1 MSQIS
6 LDDID
11 KPVIDL
17 SMASSIKE
25 WCKLYRQKY
34 GKNAS
39 NLEIRTA
46 LDAHVEWQDEHGY
59 RHWRRIE
66 RGNGK

>member
-1 MSQIS
+1 MIMTN

-25 WCKLYRQKY
+25 WCQLYWKKY
-34 GKNAS
+34 GKMPS

-46 LDAHVEWQDEHGY
+46 LDAHVEWQDEYGY

-66 RGNGK
+66 RGNGR

>member
-1 MSQIS
+1 MPQIS

-11 KPVIDL
+11 KPIIDL
-17 SMASSIKE
+17 ESASSIKE
-25 WCKLYRQKY
+25 WCKLYRKKY
-34 GKNAS
+34 DKNAS

-46 LDAHVEWQDEHGY
+46 LDNHQEWQDEYGY
-59 RHWRRIE
+59 RHWKRIE